1 VRRLVIA
8 MLLGAVVPAAAQE
21 SASFRLREQ
30 VFNAG
35 GHPVAGQG
43 LESPSFRVGLD
54 SVGESAIATALAS
67 ASFKMDVGFAAFYL
81 PPREVRNLRFVDHV
95 GMVWAPE
102 MSVGTYNLYRGIVK
116 QIPASGYGTC
126 LEHDLDTTAGQDVD
140 QPPVGVGWFYLV
152 TASNRL
158 EEEGTKGHGSGGS
171 TRTNSAPCP

>member
-1 VRRLVIA
+1 

-43 LESPSFRVGLD
+43 LESPSFRIGLD

-67 ASFKMDVGFAAFYL
+67 ASFKMDIGFAAVY
-81 PPREVRNLRFVDHV
+81 PPPAEVQDLRFVDHA
-95 GMVWAPE
+95 GMVWSPE
-102 MSVGTYNLYRGIVK
+102 MSVGTYNLYRGIVRE
-116 QIPASGYGTC
+116 IPGSGYGSC
-126 LEHDLDTTAGQDVD
+126 IDHDLGTTAGRDD
-140 QPPVGVGWFYLV
+140 NQPPVGSGWFYLV

-158 EEEGTKGHGSGGS
+158 AEEGTKGDRSSGSA
-171 TRTNSAPCP
+171 RTPSVPCP